1 MSIQGELWTDGWEA
15 EADRKAGLDP
25 DERAFVDIHGPQP
38 AAHRHVQLVKL
49 ALDVL

>member
-1 MSIQGELWTDGWEA
+1 MTIQPELWHDGGET

-25 DERAFVDIHGPQP
+25 DEQAFIDIHGPAP
-38 AAHRHVQLVKL
+38 AAYRDVQFVEL